1 MSNLKTSDETILGNL
16 LAPSGTYGQ
25 AHLDDD
31 QLPDPIEPVVVHISE
46 TVTSEDEADRWANA
60 FLVYGA
66 ELLGDAITIVKETRS
81 PRAIEVANKLLKD
94 LFDSAVKM
102 KEVRKKDAEVE
113 KTQKEDNNNIK
124 MTPAQLLQMIKAN
137 AEESK

>member
-1 MSNLKTSDETILGNL
+1 MSKLKTSDETIFDNL
-16 LAPSGTYGQ
+16 LSPHGQ
-25 AHLDDD
+25 THLDDD

-46 TVTSEDEADRWANA
+46 TVTSEDEADRWANT

-102 KEVRKKDAEVE
+102 KEVRKKDADIE
-113 KTQKEDNNNIK
+113 KTQKEDNDNIK

-137 AEESK
+137 ANAEEQK